1 MAQTAKAAGPYQDI
15 EMARGRGPAG
25 VPEQWED
32 PLLRG
37 GCSGVGS
44 KQSKF
49 RSERRR
55 AATTACTENHMAGV
69 GPMFGEGKDLIPRR
83 SRKGSG
89 QRQLAQESSHPRERP
104 VEPLPRLNG
113 GD

>member
-1 MAQTAKAAGPYQDI
+1 MTQTAEAAGSDYGDG
-15 EMARGRGPAG
+15 MARGRGPAG

-69 GPMFGEGKDLIPRR
+69 GPMFGEGKDLNPRR

-89 QRQLAQESSHPRERP
+89 KRQLARESSHPRERP
-104 VEPLPRLNG
+104 VELLPCLSG
-113 GD
+113 GG